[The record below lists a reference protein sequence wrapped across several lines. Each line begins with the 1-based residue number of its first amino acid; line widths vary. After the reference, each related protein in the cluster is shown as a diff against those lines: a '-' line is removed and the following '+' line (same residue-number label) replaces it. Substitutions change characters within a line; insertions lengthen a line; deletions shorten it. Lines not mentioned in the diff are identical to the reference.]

1 MIREIKLALD
11 SSHLYTSAVIHHIQ
25 ISECH
30 SCPIRIKYSSKRR
43 IKMDTLL
50 GWISELCDFYMHFH
64 VSAPFP
70 RLINGFLSKAEIG
83 NLIRALFID
92 NRWLR
97 TEAIGCVTAVRVNL
111 FKWSEWPL
119 RVLDNTT
126 LTERLFQC
134 GACRGGLIVSD
145 SLWTCSLTSEISLC
159 FPQ

>member
-1 MIREIKLALD
+1 
-11 SSHLYTSAVIHHIQ
+11 
-25 ISECH
+25 
-30 SCPIRIKYSSKRR
+30 
-43 IKMDTLL
+43 
-50 GWISELCDFYMHFH
+50 MHFH

-70 RLINGFLSKAEIG
+70 HLINGFLSKAEIG

-119 RVLDNTT
+119 RVLDNTA

-134 GACRGGLIVSD
+134 GARERGVTRWGGLIVSD
-145 SLWTCSLTSEISLC
+145 SMWTCSLTSEISLC
-159 FPQ
+159 GPQ